1 MLFFDTM
8 RLMIASAQKLPKT
21 ILSFS
26 IIALLLMGTLG
37 LPHFGMNME
46 NMDMEGNMTMTD
58 CYMPGMATIC
68 NMSPLEHIAS
78 WQGMFTSLPTQS
90 SAITLLLLLLSTVI
104 GFVWTRQIHSPP
116 LELRTFSQFL
126 RQREYVPLHSPLQEL
141 YSNGILNPKVF

>member
-1 MLFFDTM
+1 
-8 RLMIASAQKLPKT
+8 MIRTFLTLAIT
-21 ILSFS
+21 SF
-26 IIALLLMGTLG
+26 LLMGARG

-46 NMDMEGNMTMTD
+46 NMDMDGNMTMTD

-78 WQGMFTSLPTQS
+78 WQGMFASLPTQS
-90 SAITLLLLLLSTVI
+90 SGITLLLLLLSTVI

-126 RQREYVPLHSPLQEL
+126 RQREYVPLHSPFQEL
-141 YSNGILNPKVF
+141 YSSGILNPKVF